1 MRKEL
6 SAAGNPDRWERA
18 ELEVARPSA
27 LMLSVRIPAQLAIE
41 LESYAAAR
49 SLTISDV
56 ARHAIEQFIR
66 GIALVPSYAMLG
78 TTGESSLKLAGPTVL
93 VHAFTVGTRSMW
105 EELPDDSGTVT
116 GIQSH

>member
-1 MRKEL
+1 MPQKNPRSGGRARDIRRAPAKKRVTSVARKMRKEL

-18 ELEVARPSA
+18 GLEVARPSA

-66 GIALVPSYAMLG
+66 GIALVP
-78 TTGESSLKLAGPTVL
+78 
-93 VHAFTVGTRSMW
+93 
-105 EELPDDSGTVT
+105 
-116 GIQSH
+116 